1 MIIERPSL
9 LVLFGREVFRPLYL
23 FTVFS
28 ICVWT
33 YEEYFYYAGV
43 ILFTSAV
50 SIAIN
55 LYQIRQL
62 NEKIFHM
69 AYYDIPVNVLR
80 ENNVLQISSVDV
92 VPGDIVFLK
101 DPIKLPFEGIIL
113 EGSALIN

>member
-1 MIIERPSL
+1 MIIERPNI

-23 FTVFS
+23 FIVFS
-28 ICVWT
+28 ISLWT
-33 YEEYFYYAGV
+33 YEEYYYYAGV
-43 ILFTSAV
+43 IFVTSAV
-50 SIAIN
+50 SIGIN

-80 ENNVLQISSVDV
+80 ENTVLQISSVDI

-101 DPIKLPFEGIIL
+101 DAIKLPFEAIIL
-113 EGSALIN
+113 